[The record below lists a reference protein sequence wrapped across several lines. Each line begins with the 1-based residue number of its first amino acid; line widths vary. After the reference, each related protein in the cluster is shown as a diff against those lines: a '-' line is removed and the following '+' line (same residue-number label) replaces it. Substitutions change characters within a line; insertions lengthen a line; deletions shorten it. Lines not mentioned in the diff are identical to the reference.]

1 MSLAFLP
8 VSSLSKQ
15 SLRCVFVCAF
25 ALGLCAPVSA
35 QTPPNERTGLQPESP
50 ASEWGI
56 GIGAISQQLGIKD
69 IDRNT
74 NVFPFISYEN
84 RYIRWFGPNLDVKLP
99 SLQINNAQRIAF
111 TLSVGYDFSGYDDD
125 DIKDTPVLQGMDER
139 DGGFV
144 IGATAQWE
152 TPVVNVSAKWTG
164 DISGDRDGSTF
175 SLGLD
180 KRWMLGQQVMLS
192 PRIVATWLDESY
204 VDYQY
209 GVLANEATA
218 DRQAYSGDSTINIEL
233 GLRTAYLFNRQSSIF
248 IDASIISL
256 GDEIKDSPLVD
267 SSTENRVMF
276 AYLYKF

>member
-1 MSLAFLP
+1 MSFAFSP
-8 VSSLSKQ
+8 VFKSSKQ
-15 SLRCVFVCAF
+15 SLCSFTALTF
-25 ALGLCAPVSA
+25 ALGLCAPASA
-35 QTPPNERTGLQPESP
+35 QAPTNQRAGLQPESTE
-50 ASEWGI
+50 SHWGI

-74 NVFPFISYEN
+74 NVIPFISYEN
-84 RYIRWFGPNLDVKLP
+84 RYVRWFGPNLDVKLP
-99 SLQINNAQRIAF
+99 SLQINQEQRIAF
-111 TLSVGYDFSGYDDD
+111 TLSAGYDFSGYDDD
-125 DIKDTPVLQGMDER
+125 DIEDTPILQGMDER

-144 IGATAQWE
+144 LGATAQWQN
-152 TPVVNVSAKWTG
+152 PIVNVSAKWTG
-164 DISGDRDGSTF
+164 DISGDRDGNTF

-209 GVLANEATA
+209 GIRANEATA
-218 DRQAYSGDSTINIEL
+218 ERQAYSGDSTINIEL

-267 SSTENRVMF
+267 SSTENRLMF